1 MSRYLAYVS
10 PAVGHVLPIVP
21 GLLELQARGHQVHIR
36 TAPSLVETLREA
48 GLDASPVAPD
58 VLTVPVTDYRAT
70 TDAERLAA
78 GQVDLMERGRYDG
91 PDLAAAIEDLRPDA
105 LLVDVNAYG
114 ARTVAEASGLPHATL
129 MPTVIPNRGRG
140 IPPYGLGLKPM
151 GGPVGRVRDAVL
163 MRLVIRT
170 FGKAML
176 PGLNRLRTEAGL
188 APFTSPL
195 QPFEPPYRV
204 IALTSEPLEYPR
216 DDLPDT
222 GAWLN
227 AETVRKIHELNPN
240 TGVELLA
247 NEHNADPAFLG
258 QIFDARPEVFAHNVE
273 TVPRIFKR
281 IRPALR
287 YERSL
292 DVITQ
297 ARNAGLITKSNLI
310 LGMGEEPEEVVQ
322 ALNDLHDAGCDII
335 TITQYLRPSPR
346 HLPVA
351 RWVKPTEFVEFKE
364 EAERIGFLGV
374 LAGPLV
380 RSSYRAGRLWAQSMV
395 SKGRQIP
402 AHLSHIAESAD
413 LGFAQAV

>member
-21 GLLELQARGHQVHIR
+21 GLLALRARGHQVHIR
-36 TAPSLVETLREA
+36 TAPSLVETLKEA

-70 TDAERLAA
+70 TDTERLAA

-176 PGLNRLRTEAGL
+176 PGLNRLRAEAGL

-204 IALTSEPLEYPR
+204 IALTSEPLEYSR

-222 GAWLN
+222 VHLVGTMPWDTP
-227 AETVRKIHELNPN
+227 AERPSYLDEPGDPWVLVTCSTEYQ
-240 TGVELLA
+240 GDELLA
-247 NEHNADPAFLG
+247 ATVVEALKHEPVRVLLTLADAYDQAAVEAGDNVYVERFVPHGHALSVASAVVCHGGMGIVTKAASAGVPMVVVPFGRDQPEVARRVAEAGAGVVLKPKQLTAEKLREAVRTARSMQDGARRVSEQLDPASSPARFA
-258 QIFDARPEVFAHNVE
+258 DAAE
-273 TVPRIFKR
+273 TLLNGSLRR
-281 IRPALR
+281 EPAR
-287 YERSL
+287 
-292 DVITQ
+292 
-297 ARNAGLITKSNLI
+297 G
-310 LGMGEEPEEVVQ
+310 
-322 ALNDLHDAGCDII
+322 
-335 TITQYLRPSPR
+335 
-346 HLPVA
+346 
-351 RWVKPTEFVEFKE
+351 
-364 EAERIGFLGV
+364 
-374 LAGPLV
+374 
-380 RSSYRAGRLWAQSMV
+380 
-395 SKGRQIP
+395 
-402 AHLSHIAESAD
+402 
-413 LGFAQAV
+413 